1 MIIQGEEVKQ
11 KLLQGID
18 LVANTVKPTLG
29 PQAKTV
35 ILQGNPP
42 VVINDGVTITKYIS
56 SDDPYVQMGVQL
68 VQNLASKAQ
77 EGSGDGTTTAC
88 ILAQALCHRIMD
100 STGKITVHSFNRL
113 METIR
118 DEMCNILDDLS
129 QEVNDDEIL
138 DIATIASNND
148 SEMGKLISDA
158 LSKVGRDGVV
168 TVEESKSHLT
178 ELVIREGMEIHEG
191 YISHI
196 MANSENGKVE
206 FSNPLVFLS
215 NCSFKN
221 FGDVLPMLEFAAQE
235 KRPLLIMCKGMKGSA
250 LNNLLMNVVNK
261 TIECAVILAP
271 NFGDAQVDELGDV
284 QSLIGGRI
292 FNEDMKADPTDFN
305 GIDDFGTCQSITI
318 TKEKTTFVGAEGDA
332 SSRVLALK
340 ETLENVTGHDAA
352 RLKRRI
358 SRLNGGVATI
368 RVGAASSIEMREKKE
383 RLDDALNATKAA
395 LEEGIVVGGGLSLAR
410 AANILKSNF
419 TGHTHDL
426 SWFVDALHEPIRTL
440 ISNSNATVSL
450 DNLSPSENI
459 GFNALIG
466 DVCDLT
472 SFGVYDPVKVTKN
485 SFLAALSIAN
495 LFYSTDVAVLLEE

>member
-1 MIIQGEEVKQ
+1 
-11 KLLQGID
+11 
-18 LVANTVKPTLG
+18 
-29 PQAKTV
+29 
-35 ILQGNPP
+35 
-42 VVINDGVTITKYIS
+42 
-56 SDDPYVQMGVQL
+56 
-68 VQNLASKAQ
+68 
-77 EGSGDGTTTAC
+77 
-88 ILAQALCHRIMD
+88 MD
-100 STGKITVHSFNRL
+100 SAGEITVHKFNRL
-113 METIR
+113 MELIR
-118 DEMCNILDDLS
+118 EEMCNILDNLS

-148 SEMGKLISDA
+148 KEMGKLISNA
-158 LSKVGRDGVV
+158 LAKVGRDGVV

-221 FGDVLPMLEFAAQE
+221 FSDVLPMLEFAAQE

-305 GIDDFGTCQSITI
+305 GIDDFGTCQSVTI
-318 TKEKTTFVGAEGDA
+318 TKEKTTFVGAEGDV

-368 RVGAASSIEMREKKE
+368 RIGAASSIEMREKKE

-410 AANILKSNF
+410 AANILKSSFIFN
-419 TGHTHDL
+419 TDL

>member
-1 MIIQGEEVKQ
+1 
-11 KLLQGID
+11 
-18 LVANTVKPTLG
+18 
-29 PQAKTV
+29 
-35 ILQGNPP
+35 
-42 VVINDGVTITKYIS
+42 
-56 SDDPYVQMGVQL
+56 
-68 VQNLASKAQ
+68 
-77 EGSGDGTTTAC
+77 
-88 ILAQALCHRIMD
+88 
-100 STGKITVHSFNRL
+100 
-113 METIR
+113 
-118 DEMCNILDDLS
+118 
-129 QEVNDDEIL
+129 
-138 DIATIASNND
+138 
-148 SEMGKLISDA
+148 
-158 LSKVGRDGVV
+158 
-168 TVEESKSHLT
+168 
-178 ELVIREGMEIHEG
+178 
-191 YISHI
+191 
-196 MANSENGKVE
+196 
-206 FSNPLVFLS
+206 
-215 NCSFKN
+215 
-221 FGDVLPMLEFAAQE
+221 
-235 KRPLLIMCKGMKGSA
+235 
-250 LNNLLMNVVNK
+250 MNVVNK

-305 GIDDFGTCQSITI
+305 GIDDFGTCQSVTI
-318 TKEKTTFVGAEGDA
+318 TKEKTTFVGAEGDV

-368 RVGAASSIEMREKKE
+368 RIGAASSIEMREKKE

-410 AANILKSNF
+410 AANILKSSFIFN
-419 TGHTHDL
+419 TDL